1 MSETVISVE
10 GLYKKFC
17 RNLRRSMAYGS
28 FDVARNMLGVSY
40 DKGTLR
46 KDEFWALEDISFKV
60 KKGETLGIIG
70 QNGCGKSTL
79 LRLING
85 IYPPDKGRIA
95 IKGRIG
101 ALIAVG
107 AGFHPHMTGRENII
121 LNGTIL
127 GMTKGE
133 LKKKFDSIVDFAG
146 LEEFLDAPVSTYS
159 SGMYVR
165 LGFSIAV
172 HCEPDILLV
181 DEVLAVGDVGFQTK
195 CFDKIGQ
202 LKNSGMTTFFVSHN
216 LHHIY
221 TFCDKVLVLNKGN
234 SIFNG
239 DPADGMSLYKT
250 IIADLHS
257 SGEIERIR
265 NGTEEFRVLEL
276 SMQPALVD
284 NTIQIDSGD
293 DVVIKIKYEA
303 LKNYN
308 DVEFDILLKLPV
320 QAQKEFCQV
329 SNKSLCK
336 KIDIAKGKGTLTIRI
351 KRINLNNIRAY
362 LFFALWSK
370 QRRDNL
376 VWYRNIPVDVKGNQL
391 ESGWSHFDIDY
402 TVR

>member
-133 LKKKFDSIVDFAG
+133 LKKKFDSIVDF
-146 LEEFLDAPVSTYS
+146 
-159 SGMYVR
+159 
-165 LGFSIAV
+165 
-172 HCEPDILLV
+172 
-181 DEVLAVGDVGFQTK
+181 
-195 CFDKIGQ
+195 
-202 LKNSGMTTFFVSHN
+202 
-216 LHHIY
+216 
-221 TFCDKVLVLNKGN
+221 
-234 SIFNG
+234 
-239 DPADGMSLYKT
+239 
-250 IIADLHS
+250 
-257 SGEIERIR
+257 
-265 NGTEEFRVLEL
+265 
-276 SMQPALVD
+276 
-284 NTIQIDSGD
+284 
-293 DVVIKIKYEA
+293 
-303 LKNYN
+303 
-308 DVEFDILLKLPV
+308 
-320 QAQKEFCQV
+320 
-329 SNKSLCK
+329 
-336 KIDIAKGKGTLTIRI
+336 
-351 KRINLNNIRAY
+351 
-362 LFFALWSK
+362 
-370 QRRDNL
+370 
-376 VWYRNIPVDVKGNQL
+376 
-391 ESGWSHFDIDY
+391 
-402 TVR
+402 